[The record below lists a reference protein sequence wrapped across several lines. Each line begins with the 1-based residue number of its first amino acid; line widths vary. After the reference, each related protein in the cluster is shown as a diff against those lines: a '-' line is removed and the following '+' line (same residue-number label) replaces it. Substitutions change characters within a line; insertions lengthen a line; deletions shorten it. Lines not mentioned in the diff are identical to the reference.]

1 MTVPP
6 PEMYPV
12 ELVLEYAP
20 ADGSLRVEDLAAAIR
35 LVLADHDVEPGT
47 GVTLVLT
54 SDEQVRALNLAYRG
68 VDAPTDILSFPA
80 EPLPEEILGHETPE
94 EDESE
99 DEDDDAYWPRPP
111 FRGDM
116 PPELTEEDEA
126 ILDRVWAEIAEED
139 RQAEIGNVS
148 FDDDEEPDFD
158 EADLEDDALEGPEE
172 AFDDD
177 EETDFD
183 EADLEDDALEGPEE
197 AYEAPYL
204 GDLIVAYPY
213 TARQAAKAG
222 HTLADEF
229 TLLVVH
235 GTLHLLGY
243 DHDTAENQDRMWAKQ
258 AELLAALGVT
268 GITVEYFNFGDEAD
282 A

>member
-6 PEMYPV
+6 ETYPIEV
-12 ELVLEYAP
+12 VLEYAP
-20 ADGSLRVEDLAAAIR
+20 ADDSLRVDDLTAAIR
-35 LVLADHDVEPGT
+35 QVMADHHVAPGT

-54 SDEQVRALNLAYRG
+54 SDEQVQAFNLAYRG
-68 VDAPTDILSFPA
+68 VDAPTDILSFA
-80 EPLPEEILGHETPE
+80 AGPLPGEILGDVGFEL
-94 EDESE
+94 
-99 DEDDDAYWPRPP
+99 DD
-111 FRGDM
+111 
-116 PPELTEEDEA
+116 EDEA
-126 ILDRVWAEIAEED
+126 ILDAVWAEIAEED
-139 RQAEIGNVS
+139 RQAELGNVS
-148 FDDDEEPDFD
+148 PDDDDDEFD
-158 EADLEDDALEGPEE
+158 AEEDDPDNWEDEDGEE
-172 AFDDD
+172 VH
-177 EETDFD
+177 E
-183 EADLEDDALEGPEE
+183 L
-197 AYEAPYL
+197 PYL

-213 TARQAAKAG
+213 TARHAAEAG
-222 HTLADEF
+222 HALADEF

>member
-20 ADGSLRVEDLAAAIR
+20 ADGALRVEDLAAAIR
-35 LVLADHDVEPGT
+35 LVLAAHDVEPGT

-94 EDESE
+94 DDESE
-99 DEDDDAYWPRPP
+99 DEDDDEHWPRPP

-148 FDDDEEPDFD
+148 FDDE
-158 EADLEDDALEGPEE
+158 
-172 AFDDD
+172 

-183 EADLEDDALEGPEE
+183 EADLEDEALEGPEE

>member
-12 ELVLEYAP
+12 NVILEYAP
-20 ADGSLRVEDLAAAIR
+20 IDGALRMEDLAAAIR

-80 EPLPEEILGHETPE
+80 EPLPEEILGH
-94 EDESE
+94 
-99 DEDDDAYWPRPP
+99 
-111 FRGDM
+111 DM

-148 FDDDEEPDFD
+148 FDDDEETDFD

-213 TARQAAKAG
+213 TACHAAEVG
-222 HTLADEF
+222 HTLADEL